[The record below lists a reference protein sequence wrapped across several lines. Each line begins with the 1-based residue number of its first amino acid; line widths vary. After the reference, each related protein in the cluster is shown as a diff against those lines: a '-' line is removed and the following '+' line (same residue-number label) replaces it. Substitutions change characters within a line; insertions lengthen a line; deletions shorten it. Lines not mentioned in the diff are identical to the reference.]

1 MQCHR
6 YFLSGSH
13 DSTVTVWDFD
23 TLMPVKNHY
32 NYDSAINDASFSHDS
47 QYLALGGDEYTIKIN
62 HTITGGAV
70 TLLIAFWVHSAAW
83 HSTNHNLCSWNMA
96 VFAKL
101 IEMLQIMLLM
111 DVNSLLLPLCEASS
125 PSVHYII
132 LTSARP
138 YRKCMLMILIPNM
151 TNMAH
156 NQLVPY
162 WDWYCTHCQRLC
174 CIALNHPDDPS
185 SNSRPV
191 VW

>member
-1 MQCHR
+1 
-6 YFLSGSH
+6 
-13 DSTVTVWDFD
+13 
-23 TLMPVKNHY
+23 
-32 NYDSAINDASFSHDS
+32 
-47 QYLALGGDEYTIKIN
+47 
-62 HTITGGAV
+62 
-70 TLLIAFWVHSAAW
+70 
-83 HSTNHNLCSWNMA
+83 MA

-138 YRKCMLMILIPNM
+138 YRKCMLMILIANM

-162 WDWYCTHCQRLC
+162 
-174 CIALNHPDDPS
+174 
-185 SNSRPV
+185 
-191 VW
+191 